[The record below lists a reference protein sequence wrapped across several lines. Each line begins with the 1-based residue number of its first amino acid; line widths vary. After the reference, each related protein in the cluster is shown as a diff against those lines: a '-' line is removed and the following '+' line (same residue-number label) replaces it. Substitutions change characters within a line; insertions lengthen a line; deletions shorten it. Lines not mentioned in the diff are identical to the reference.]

1 MTIGMILLVV
11 VAVLVYL
18 GAAQRVLDRLRLSD
32 RAALLF
38 LGAMVVGGFLP
49 EIPLSDNV
57 AINIGG
63 GIIPIVL
70 AVYLFIK
77 AGTSKEKTRAVIA
90 ALVTGAVVYAAMK
103 IMPAEPTY
111 NYFLDPMYLFA
122 ILAAVVGYLAGR
134 SRRSAFIAGSM
145 GILLTDIFSRI
156 EIAVLGGSGSMSIGG
171 AGVFDAIVISG
182 ILALLLAEI
191 FGETRERIQG
201 GPSQDRPDSLKKGL
215 SDVELS
221 DELDEQLD
229 REEMENTEEEEYKHE
244 E

>member
-1 MTIGMILLVV
+1 MTIGMIVLVV

-18 GAAQRVLDRLRLSD
+18 GAAQRVLDRLRLTD

-49 EIPLSDNV
+49 DIPITDNV
-57 AINIGG
+57 SINIGG

-77 AGTSKEKTRAVIA
+77 AGSTKEKVRAVLA
-90 ALVTGAVVYAAMK
+90 ALVTGGVVYAAMK
-103 IMPAEPTY
+103 IMPSEPTY

-122 ILAAVVGYLAGR
+122 IIAAVVGYLAGR

-156 EIAVLGGSGSMSIGG
+156 EIAIYGGSGSMSIGG

-191 FGETRERIQG
+191 FGESRERIQG

-221 DELDEQLD
+221 EELD
-229 REEMENTEEEEYKHE
+229 REEMQKNEEEEEYKHE

>member
-11 VAVLVYL
+11 VAVLIYL

-32 RAALLF
+32 RAALLL

-49 EIPLSDNV
+49 DVPLSDNV
-57 AINIGG
+57 SINIGG
-63 GIIPIVL
+63 GIIPIVI
-70 AVYLFIK
+70 AAYLLIK
-77 AGTSKEKTRAVIA
+77 AGTTKEKVRAVLA
-90 ALVTGAVVYAAMK
+90 ALVTGGVVYAAMK
-103 IMPAEPTY
+103 IMPSEPTY
-111 NYFLDPMYLFA
+111 NFFIDPMYLFA
-122 ILAAVVGYLAGR
+122 IIAAVVGYLAGR
-134 SRRSAFIAGSM
+134 SRRSSFIAGSM

-156 EIAVLGGSGSMSIGG
+156 EIAVLGGSGSLTIGG
-171 AGVFDAIVISG
+171 AGVFDAIVIGG

-191 FGETRERIQG
+191 FGESRERLQG

-221 DELDEQLD
+221 EELD
-229 REEMENTEEEEYKHE
+229 REEMEPNYDEEEFKHE

>member
-1 MTIGMILLVV
+1 MTIGMIVLVV

-49 EIPLSDNV
+49 DIPITDNV
-57 AINIGG
+57 SINIGG

-77 AGTSKEKTRAVIA
+77 AGSTKEKVRAVLA
-90 ALVTGAVVYAAMK
+90 ALVTGGVVYAAMK
-103 IMPAEPTY
+103 IMPSEPTY

-122 ILAAVVGYLAGR
+122 IIAAVVGYLAGR

-156 EIAVLGGSGSMSIGG
+156 EIAIYGGSGGMSIGG

-191 FGETRERIQG
+191 FGESRERIQG

-221 DELDEQLD
+221 EELD
-229 REEMENTEEEEYKHE
+229 REEMQKNEEEEEYKHE